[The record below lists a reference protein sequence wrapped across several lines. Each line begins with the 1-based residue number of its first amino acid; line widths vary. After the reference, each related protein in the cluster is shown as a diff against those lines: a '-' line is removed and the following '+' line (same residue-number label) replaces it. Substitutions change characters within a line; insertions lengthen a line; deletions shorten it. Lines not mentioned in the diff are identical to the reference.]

1 MKKKKMQNERDMKL
15 LKGSISVSSTSTKT
29 KQKEQKKRKKDDL
42 MVGRQN

>member
-1 MKKKKMQNERDMKL
+1 MQNERDMKL